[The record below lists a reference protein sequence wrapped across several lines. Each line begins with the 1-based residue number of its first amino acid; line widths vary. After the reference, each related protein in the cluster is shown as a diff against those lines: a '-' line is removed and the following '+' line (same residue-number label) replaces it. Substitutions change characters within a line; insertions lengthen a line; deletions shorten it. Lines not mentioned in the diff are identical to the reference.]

1 MTDQREVELEVR
13 MSRPNEFVQPTT
25 TIEDLD
31 DRLLRKVFTYLDD
44 YDLAC
49 SADLNAKFNRNAH
62 AVISSRYKHERFHI
76 SVGECDFCGLPQ
88 IGYSSQVPYL
98 LRNFGKFI
106 NSMHL
111 HLSRKY
117 FQDILELIDQYCGES
132 LNELSL
138 ERIDVRPENAS
149 KMRPLLFRL
158 TTLKLRECR
167 WETAALGVEMSSFCF
182 QLEELFIQNLW
193 RTDMDDMSF
202 FDGVAF
208 PKLHTADLRGLK
220 FTTESIR
227 NMLEVNPQLKEI
239 HTSDG
244 VEVTSEI
251 LPTIVRYVPQIEK
264 VSFKHGFGRLDEG
277 ENMSCLKHLASLK
290 SLRLE
295 LSGRSIS
302 SFITE
307 LAAAHVPLEHLEL
320 SDFRSNRT
328 FYRGISQLK
337 KLKKLRL
344 DRGYLR
350 LSSTSGGLFSMV
362 RQLSELTHLD
372 LNVMAVSRTDLAELI
387 RCAPKLRRLHLE
399 FPYYHPEILTEKEY
413 EEILDVVASRAE
425 KCHLEIVLDSPRNI
439 LVAPT
444 ELLSANE
451 DKLTFI
457 CIFYD

>member
-1 MTDQREVELEVR
+1 M
-13 MSRPNEFVQPTT
+13 
-25 TIEDLD
+25 
-31 DRLLRKVFTYLDD
+31 
-44 YDLAC
+44 
-49 SADLNAKFNRNAH
+49 
-62 AVISSRYKHERFHI
+62 
-76 SVGECDFCGLPQ
+76 
-88 IGYSSQVPYL
+88 
-98 LRNFGKFI
+98 
-106 NSMHL
+106 
-111 HLSRKY
+111 SRKY

-138 ERIDVRPENAS
+138 ERIDLKPENAS
-149 KMRPLLFRL
+149 QMRPLLSSL

-167 WETAALGVEMSSFCF
+167 WETEALGVEMSSFCS
-182 QLEELFIQNLW
+182 QLEDLFIQNFA

-208 PKLHTADLRGLK
+208 PKLFTADLRGLR

-227 NMLEVNPQLKEI
+227 NMLMVNPQLKEI
-239 HTSDG
+239 YIIDCL
-244 VEVTSEI
+244 EVTSEI
-251 LPTIVRYVPQIEK
+251 FPAIVRYVPQIEFF
-264 VSFKHGFGRLDEG
+264 SFKHGFGRLDEG
-277 ENMSCLKHLASLK
+277 ENTNCLKHLASLK
-290 SLRLE
+290 SLRLKF
-295 LSGRSIS
+295 SGRSIS

-307 LAAAHVPLEHLEL
+307 LAAAHVPLEHLDL

-344 DRGYLR
+344 DHGYLR
-350 LSSTSGGLFSMV
+350 LSSTPGGLFSMV

-372 LNVMAVSRTDLAELI
+372 LTVMAISRTDLAGII

-425 KCHLEIVLDSPRNI
+425 KCHLEIVLVSPRNI

-451 DKLTFI
+451 DKLKFI
-457 CIFYD
+457 CIFFD